1 MPKKLKL
8 ILVSS
13 SKSCTPYIPYKA
25 LKPSFFPYTMD
36 GQDWTTVTMKRTPSK
51 PSAQKVA
58 AAQAAVHAAR
68 MDSDDVKMKRKR
80 LTTESRQALVA
91 ARCAEKKGQRDV
103 DKELAF
109 PPNTIRD
116 FEAGTA
122 APSGAQI
129 SALQRRFAAV
139 SLVLRIETV

>member
-1 MPKKLKL
+1 
-8 ILVSS
+8 
-13 SKSCTPYIPYKA
+13 
-25 LKPSFFPYTMD
+25 MD
-36 GQDWTTVTMKRTPSK
+36 GQDWTTVTMRKSTPK
-51 PSAQKVA
+51 PKQQIA

-68 MDSDDVKMKRKR
+68 MDGDDIKMKRKR

-91 ARCAEKKGQRDV
+91 ARLAEKKGQRDV

-129 SALQRRFAAV
+129 SALQRRFAAAH
-139 SLVLRIETV
+139 LVLRVETV

>member
-1 MPKKLKL
+1 
-8 ILVSS
+8 
-13 SKSCTPYIPYKA
+13 
-25 LKPSFFPYTMD
+25 MD
-36 GQDWTTVTMKRTPSK
+36 GQDWTTVTLKRSTK
-51 PSAQKVA
+51 PSGQKVA

-68 MDSDDVKMKRKR
+68 MDSDEIKMKRKR

-129 SALQRRFAAV
+129 SALHRRFAAAK
-139 SLVLRIETV
+139 LVLRVETV

>member
-1 MPKKLKL
+1 
-8 ILVSS
+8 
-13 SKSCTPYIPYKA
+13 
-25 LKPSFFPYTMD
+25 MD
-36 GQDWTTVTMKRTPSK
+36 HQDWTTVTMKRTPSK
-51 PSAQKVA
+51 PSGQKIA

-68 MDSDDVKMKRKR
+68 LDSDDVKMKRKR

-91 ARCAEKKGQRDV
+91 ARVAEKKGQRDV

-129 SALQRRFAAV
+129 SALQRRFAAAK
-139 SLVLRIETV
+139 LVLRVETV

>member
-1 MPKKLKL
+1 
-8 ILVSS
+8 
-13 SKSCTPYIPYKA
+13 
-25 LKPSFFPYTMD
+25 MD

-51 PSAQKVA
+51 PSVQKVA

-68 MDSDDVKMKRKR
+68 MDSDDVKVKRKR

-91 ARCAEKKGQRDV
+91 ARVAEKKGQRDV

-129 SALQRRFAAV
+129 SALHRRFAAAK
-139 SLVLRIETV
+139 LVLRVEVL

>member
-1 MPKKLKL
+1 MN
-8 ILVSS
+8 
-13 SKSCTPYIPYKA
+13 
-25 LKPSFFPYTMD
+25 
-36 GQDWTTVTMKRTPSK
+36 QDWTTVTMRKTAPK
-51 PSAQKVA
+51 PKQQA
-58 AAQAAVHAAR
+58 ATQAAVHAAR
-68 MDSDDVKMKRKR
+68 MDSDDIKVRRRR
-80 LTTESRQALVA
+80 LTAESRQALVA

-139 SLVLRIETV
+139 QLVLRVEIV

>member
-1 MPKKLKL
+1 
-8 ILVSS
+8 
-13 SKSCTPYIPYKA
+13 
-25 LKPSFFPYTMD
+25 MD
-36 GQDWTTVTMKRTPSK
+36 GQDWTTVVMRKTATK
-51 PSAQKVA
+51 PKQQIA
-58 AAQAAVHAAR
+58 AAQAAAHATR
-68 MDSDDVKMKRKR
+68 MDSDDIKVKRRR
-80 LTTESRQALVA
+80 LTAESRQALVA

-139 SLVLRIETV
+139 QLVLRVETV